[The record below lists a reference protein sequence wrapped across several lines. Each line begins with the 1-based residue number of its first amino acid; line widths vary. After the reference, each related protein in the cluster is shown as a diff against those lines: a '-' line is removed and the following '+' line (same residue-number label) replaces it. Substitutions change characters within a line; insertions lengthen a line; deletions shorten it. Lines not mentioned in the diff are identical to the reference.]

1 MDALTR
7 PAGTTG
13 ELAAA
18 KLRRAAAESGIGPD
32 DPLQPLIS
40 ALADAAAAVP
50 DAVAK
55 IEAAAERAG
64 TPLTEH
70 QIGKLAHSLATG
82 SHDAVTRLV
91 TATNRRTVL
100 SYAGGVVALMLV
112 AFGAGMLC
120 GWQFAEQKN
129 ASLLL
134 WGKAAMQACQSDA
147 IVVDHGQKVC
157 RLPIQ

>member
-1 MDALTR
+1 MDALSR
-7 PAGTTG
+7 PTGTTG

-18 KLRRAAAESGIGPD
+18 KLRRAAAVSGIGPD

-40 ALADAAAAVP
+40 ALADAVGALP
-50 DAVAK
+50 DAVQK
-55 IEAAAERAG
+55 VEAAAERAG
-64 TPLTEH
+64 TPLTEY

-82 SHDAVTRLV
+82 SHNAVTRLV

-100 SYAGGVVALMLV
+100 SYAGGVFALMLA

-120 GWQFAEQKN
+120 GTQYAAQQN
-129 ASLLL
+129 ASLVS
-134 WGKAAMQACQSDA
+134 WGEAAMQACQSDA